1 VKRFNLNFTWT
12 IFKFMRDAFK
22 IKGKEINYM
31 GTKWVINDFY
41 YVPNNPNLYV
51 ELYDGKSRMNV
62 IIDLIKDLITKQ

>member
-1 VKRFNLNFTWT
+1 
-12 IFKFMRDAFK
+12 MRDAFK
-22 IKGKEINYM
+22 IKGKEIKYM

-62 IIDLIKDLITKQ
+62 IIDSIKDLITKQ

>member
-1 VKRFNLNFTWT
+1 
-12 IFKFMRDAFK
+12 MRDAFK
-22 IKGKEINYM
+22 IKGKEIDYM

>member
-31 GTKWVINDFY
+31 GAKWVINDFY

-62 IIDLIKDLITKQ
+62 IMDSIRDLIIKE